1 MESEEIKIELE
12 KNFKFKILNGF
23 YLYYVDGFFH
33 IHTKDEKIYIGDFIA
48 LVGSYLKVINIIMR
62 TIHLLNFEDIKE
74 LHKSG
79 NDINPILILFLLKI
93 L

>member
-1 MESEEIKIELE
+1 MNYEEIKTELN

-33 IHTKDEKIYIGDFIA
+33 IHSVDEKIYIGDFIV
-48 LVGSYLKVINIIMR
+48 LIGSYLKVINIIMS

-79 NDINPILILFLLKI
+79 NDINPISIKNLIN
-93 L
+93 

>member
-1 MESEEIKIELE
+1 MNYEEIKTELN

-33 IHTKDEKIYIGDFIA
+33 IHTVDEKLYIGDFIV
-48 LVGSYLKVINIIMR
+48 LVCSHLKVINIIMG

-79 NDINPILILFLLKI
+79 NDINPISLKNI
-93 L
+93 IN